1 MKKYCYLL
9 NNKTNMNNQE
19 NKDIFKGISDET
31 MIKASDLLEEKHRL
45 EQEYK
50 KVMEDLEAEIKKEEG
65 EIVEL
70 EFGLLAKKK
79 ECPVCYCELDVDN
92 IVNLQCKHSLCIDCF
107 ANWVDKGEKNSCPSC
122 RAAILNSSRQKDLI
136 QMNIIDLEEEQAD
149 VREDI
154 IECKER
160 CRSICDLQDKL
171 MNMNNKCKSSIN
183 TLRITQK
190 KLVREIEFSELE
202 FENICQSIDIA
213 TDKKKEWDKN
223 PKLGV
228 EYWTRKHNKFKRAN
242 EKRLQSFKRNLSCE
256 LNGMKKEHNKYYM
269 YRKSNGEL
277 VDFNLKPS
285 HIKNQKLRQKLYNNF
300 NAVKNSLDVDLNG
313 CMNMFE
319 EDTTN
324 YETPTSY
331 LDRLKGADE
340 NDENLYLEGLFWE
353 YEEDYEDYESSDSDY
368 SSMPELEE
376 SDAEAALEFINEFR
390 NVRGDA
396 ALAFSSRFITPRS
409 LTREFNRAARN
420 SITIGNTNF
429 FLQE

>member
-1 MKKYCYLL
+1 
-9 NNKTNMNNQE
+9 MNNQE
-19 NKDIFKGISDET
+19 NKDLFEGISDET
-31 MIKASDLLEEKHRL
+31 MIKASELLEEKYKL
-45 EQEYK
+45 QQEYK
-50 KVMEDLEAEIKKEEG
+50 KTIVEWEAIEAEIKKEKG

-70 EFGLLAKKK
+70 EFDLLAKKK
-79 ECPVCYCELDVDN
+79 ECPVCYCELDVNN

-107 ANWVDKGEKNSCPSC
+107 ANWIDKSEKNSCPCC
-122 RAAILNSSRQKDLI
+122 RSAILNSSKQKELI

-149 VREDI
+149 VREEL
-154 IECKER
+154 IEQKKR
-160 CRSICDLQDKL
+160 CRSICNLQDKL
-171 MNMNNKCKSSIN
+171 MNTVNKEKYNI
-183 TLRITQK
+183 K
-190 KLVREIEFSELE
+190 KLASLGIKLAREIEFKELE
-202 FENICQSIDIA
+202 FDNVCQSIDIA
-213 TDKKKEWDKN
+213 IDKKKKWDKN

-285 HIKNQKLRQKLYNNF
+285 HIKNQRLQQKLYNNF
-300 NAVKNSLDVDLNG
+300 NVVKNSLDVDLTG

-368 SSMPELEE
+368 DTDFDFSEMPELEE
-376 SDAEAALEFINEFR
+376 SDSLLEHTGRISPVDVPGWNNSYYSDR
-390 NVRGDA
+390 TTM
-396 ALAFSSRFITPRS
+396 ITPRS
-409 LTREFNRAARN
+409 LTREFNRIDGRN
-420 SITIGNTNF
+420 RNF

>member
-1 MKKYCYLL
+1 MNQDGDKLYKEFKTSFVGQNRRELAIKAARYIVEYEKLEKKYNDEFYS
-9 NNKTNMNNQE
+9 
-19 NKDIFKGISDET
+19 KD
-31 MIKASDLLEEKHRL
+31 
-45 EQEYK
+45 
-50 KVMEDLEAEIKKEEG
+50 
-65 EIVEL
+65 
-70 EFGLLAKKK
+70 
-79 ECPVCYCELDVDN
+79 CPVCYCKLNVNN
-92 IVNLQCKHSLCIDCF
+92 IVNLKCKHSLCINCF
-107 ANWVDKGEKNSCPSC
+107 DNWVDKGEKNSCPCC
-122 RAAILNSSRQKDLI
+122 RSAVLNSSRQKELI
-136 QMNIIDLEEEQAD
+136 QINIIDLEEEQAD
-149 VREDI
+149 VREEL
-154 IECKER
+154 IEQKKR
-160 CRSICDLQDKL
+160 CRNICDLQDKL
-171 MNMNNKCKSSIN
+171 AEKAKSSIN
-183 TLRITQK
+183 RLRITQK

-313 CMNMFE
+313 CMDMFE
-319 EDTTN
+319 EDTN
-324 YETPTSY
+324 GYKTPPSFESRIKWTV
-331 LDRLKGADE
+331 DE
-340 NDENLYLEGLFWE
+340 NDENLYLDNLFDVHPLDE
-353 YEEDYEDYESSDSDY
+353 YDYDTHWNERTGEWGEYDYDGYESSDSDY

-376 SDAEAALEFINEFR
+376 SDAQAGLEFITEFR
-390 NVRGDA
+390 NDA
-396 ALAFSSRFITPRS
+396 ELVTSRQYYITPRS

-420 SITIGNTNF
+420 DFARFGSGITRHF